1 MIRNKRNASFRFPNE
16 ISKILSQSN
25 FCLRFPKHI
34 PVLTDQLELKS
45 HSFSSSKNVFVSCH
59 YYAFIKITLVCF
71 AKYKTFTM
79 YIILSQSKIFYWF
92 IILNLPKKVTKKFV
106 KLCLHLSYIAQNSLH
121 FDKIFFK
128 SSNFSQKKKK
138 IESKDLSFTLQKP
151 NSK

>member
-1 MIRNKRNASFRFPNE
+1 MIRNKRNANLSYPYFGTFPVSDFRTNE

-79 YIILSQSKIFYWF
+79 YIILSQSKIFFLIYNTQ
-92 IILNLPKKVTKKFV
+92 LAKKSYKEIRQTLFTF
-106 KLCLHLSYIAQNSLH
+106 KLHSTELT
-121 FDKIFFK
+121 
-128 SSNFSQKKKK
+128 
-138 IESKDLSFTLQKP
+138 SF
-151 NSK
+151 